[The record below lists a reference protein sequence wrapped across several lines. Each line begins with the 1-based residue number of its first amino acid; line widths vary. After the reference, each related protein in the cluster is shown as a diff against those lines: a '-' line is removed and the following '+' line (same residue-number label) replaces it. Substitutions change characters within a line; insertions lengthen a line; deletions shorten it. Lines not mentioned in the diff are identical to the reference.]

1 MKKILIILIVSLAFW
16 GCATLSPSYKSG
28 TQAALNKDWDQA
40 LKYFKRAV
48 LENPENSYY
57 KMALMR
63 AKVSASLVH
72 VARARNLA
80 AQGKKEEALTEY
92 KTALSFDPTN
102 FRIIDEARTLA
113 GEKPRVE
120 EPEVSKIE
128 PLIKLQV
135 SQDPVDLKFTETN
148 MRSIFLALGKYA
160 GINIIFD
167 ELFKDTPFAIDL
179 EGMNFEEAVSV
190 LCMATKCFYRPINEK
205 TVIIIPDRPDKRMQ
219 YELNV
224 IRTFYLSNI
233 NAQDIHSALL
243 QLLRTQFKGP
253 TVFVDKELNSVTI
266 RDVPSVLELAEK
278 VLYVWDKP
286 KAEVMLNIEIMEVSR
301 TKMKQLGLD
310 FESLSLGFQNTSGL
324 TGDSVWRNL
333 SDLNFSKAEN
343 YQISLPASLLR
354 FLESDSDTKL
364 IAQSQLRGIHGEEI
378 KYLVGDEIPIPTT
391 TFSPIAAGGVSQQ
404 PITSF
409 EFKDIGIDITIVP
422 RIHRENDVTLELDL
436 KVKSIGGIGYADIPI
451 ISTREVK
458 NVFRLKNG
466 ETNLLVGL
474 LKDEE
479 RKTVKGIAGLKNLPG
494 IGALFSSN
502 DTTIQQTDVIM
513 TITPHIIRN
522 IPLSERDRE
531 PIWVD
536 LQGTMSSSPSSGRIS
551 PAELEARQ
559 INRRLS
565 RQQEQRAAGLNRITL
580 SPANFEIPQ
589 NREFRISLNMRTEEE
604 IGSFSMG
611 ISYNPQVLEV
621 KQIVP
626 GAIITRG
633 GENVPFLKNID
644 NSSGMCTIGFSSP
657 HLGKGIKGSGRLVTL
672 VFLSK
677 AKGECLIAATYVTGN
692 AVSGKSISFTAGESR
707 VRVK

>member
-1 MKKILIILIVSLAFW
+1 I
-16 GCATLSPSYKSG
+16 
-28 TQAALNKDWDQA
+28 
-40 LKYFKRAV
+40 
-48 LENPENSYY
+48 
-57 KMALMR
+57 
-63 AKVSASLVH
+63 
-72 VARARNLA
+72 
-80 AQGKKEEALTEY
+80 
-92 KTALSFDPTN
+92 
-102 FRIIDEARTLA
+102 
-113 GEKPRVE
+113 
-120 EPEVSKIE
+120 
-128 PLIKLQV
+128 
-135 SQDPVDLKFTETN
+135 
-148 MRSIFLALGKYA
+148 
-160 GINIIFD
+160 
-167 ELFKDTPFAIDL
+167 
-179 EGMNFEEAVSV
+179 
-190 LCMATKCFYRPINEK
+190 
-205 TVIIIPDRPDKRMQ
+205 
-219 YELNV
+219 
-224 IRTFYLSNI
+224 
-233 NAQDIHSALL
+233 
-243 QLLRTQFKGP
+243 
-253 TVFVDKELNSVTI
+253 
-266 RDVPSVLELAEK
+266 
-278 VLYVWDKP
+278 
-286 KAEVMLNIEIMEVSR
+286 
-301 TKMKQLGLD
+301 
-310 FESLSLGFQNTSGL
+310 
-324 TGDSVWRNL
+324 WRNL
-333 SDLNFSKAEN
+333 SDLHFSKAGN
-343 YQISLPASLLR
+343 YQISLPASLLQ

-378 KYLVGDEIPIPTT
+378 KYLVGDEVPIPST
-391 TFSPIAAGGVSQQ
+391 TFSPIAAGGISQQ

-409 EFKDIGIDITIVP
+409 EFKDVGIDITIVP

-436 KVKSIGGIGYADIPI
+436 KVKSIGGTGYADIPI

-479 RKTVKGIAGLKNLPG
+479 RKTLKGIAFLKNLPG

-522 IPLSERDRE
+522 IPLSDRDRE

-551 PAELEARQ
+551 PAELEAQQ

-565 RQQEQRAAGLNRITL
+565 RQQEQRAAGVNRITL

-611 ISYNPQVLEV
+611 ISYDPQVLEV

-644 NSSGMCTIGFSSP
+644 NSSGLCTIGFSSP
-657 HLGKGIKGSGRLVTL
+657 HVDKGIKGSGRIVTL

-677 AKGECLIAATYVTGN
+677 AKGECLIAVANVQGN